1 MTRKLALIAAAA
13 LMAASARAATVV
25 PGAPASGGG
34 SATVQPAQYRAYPA
48 HRHRRHHGYAWREPS
63 IWRYQR
69 SFRSNATDFYGAR
82 EFRGP

>member
-1 MTRKLALIAAAA
+1 MTRKLVLFAAAG
-13 LMAASARAATVV
+13 LMAASARAH
-25 PGAPASGGG
+25 
-34 SATVQPAQYRAYPA
+34 YRAYPTR
-48 HRHRRHHGYAWREPS
+48 RHWRHHGYAWREPR